1 MALDNRR
8 LFHVCTF
15 FLFFFNIFLGLFS
28 CLKRVVIG
36 AVIGVMF
43 LARTQKSVLSRDFE
57 LRDPGFNAYVGY
69 LLLEHTHA
77 NPVLVTFCQLLIKT
91 TIDEQILK
99 SKESNG
105 AAWNH
110 LDENEDI
117 TIDMK
122 TLQRK
127 SIDYRRVRKIRNRW
141 HLFVTLHNNPSLREH
156 RRSELFVER
165 SAFAAFGIMVQ
176 RGVVQFSDITI
187 DREGDEKFDTN
198 L

>member
-36 AVIGVMF
+36 AVIGIMF

-110 LDENEDI
+110 VDENEDI
-117 TIDMK
+117 AIDMK

-127 SIDYRRVRKIRNRW
+127 TIDYRRVRKIRNRW